1 MDGKI
6 NIKLI
11 LRKLV
16 SRWYFFLLALMV
28 TLPLAYLYLK
38 VTQKKFFVK
47 ASLLL
52 KSETQADMT
61 GSGDFMRGMNL
72 YTSQTGIEDEIG
84 ILKSYSMI
92 ERAVRELDFGVSYFT
107 KKNFVTQEKYHD
119 SPISIVIDSVVSQ
132 IVDIPIY
139 IERISSTRYKVR
151 ATGKNVNLYNFY
163 TNQVEGN
170 IPLIEIEEEVPL
182 DKPFASEFLSF
193 SVTFNDIFKTDVETE
208 TYFRLNRLQAITEG
222 YQNKLNIDPI
232 SLESYIVELSLKG
245 PVAEKEQVFLTKLLE
260 VYLRNELYKK
270 NQLGLKTIQFIDKQ
284 LSGVSDT
291 LRQVE
296 GSLEL
301 FRSRNNILDINSTAE
316 NLNRNL
322 DRLEIEKEDLESKL
336 KYYKFVATSLQNNNQ
351 VTEIIAPSALGVD
364 DPVLNNLLLEL
375 GKLNQER
382 TGLNYNARENNPLS
396 EIVEQKIANTKKA
409 LVENV
414 DNMVDVSTI
423 ALTDLNSRIF
433 QIRKNLSVLPGN
445 ERELVN
451 IQRRFDF
458 NDNVYNYLLEKRA
471 EAGIAIASNSVEK
484 TIVDKPYRVGDG
496 PVSPNSFMIMVLAA
510 MGGCGIA
517 VALIIVKDMMNDNI
531 VTHEDVELNT
541 KIPFIGTIS
550 HANKREQATIV
561 AHARSPIGES
571 FRSLRV
577 NLQYLTLGK
586 NANVIGITSSRESE
600 GKTFCAVNLAAVMAY
615 SGRRTVLIDTDMRRP
630 RVASYFQLKSRKGL
644 SNFLVGDGSIREII
658 NNTEHKGFDV
668 IGSGPIP
675 PNPIDLIGN
684 PRMEE
689 LINTLKQT
697 YSTIILDS
705 PPLGYVSEYIILMKF
720 TDANLYI
727 VRSDYTN
734 RNSLTKIN
742 KLYERK
748 KITNVS
754 ILLNDVKAT
763 KSSGYGYGY
772 GYGYK
777 F

>member
-1 MDGKI
+1 
-6 NIKLI
+6 
-11 LRKLV
+11 
-16 SRWYFFLLALMV
+16 
-28 TLPLAYLYLK
+28 
-38 VTQKKFFVK
+38 
-47 ASLLL
+47 
-52 KSETQADMT
+52 MT

-132 IVDIPIY
+132 LVDIPIY

-182 DKPFASEFLSF
+182 DKPFVSEFLSF

>member
-1 MDGKI
+1 MDGKL
-6 NIKLI
+6 NIKQI
-11 LRKLV
+11 FRKLI
-16 SRWYFFLLALMV
+16 SKWYYFLIALII
-28 TLPLAYLYLK
+28 TLPLAYAYIILSTKQY
-38 VTQKKFFVK
+38 VVK

-52 KSETQADMT
+52 KSETQT
-61 GSGDFMRGMNL
+61 GVDSDDFLKGMNL
-72 YTSQTGIEDEIG
+72 YTTQTGIEDEIG
-84 ILKSYSMI
+84 ILKSYSMVD
-92 ERAVRELDFGVSYFT
+92 RAMRELDFAIQYFT
-107 KKNFVTQEKYHD
+107 SKNFATEEKYGD
-119 SPISIVIDSVVSQ
+119 SPFTIELDSVVNQ
-132 IVDIPIY
+132 IVDVPVY
-139 IERISSTRYKVR
+139 IELVSSTRYKVR
-151 ATGKNVNLYNFY
+151 VSAKNVSTYNFY
-163 TNQVEGN
+163 TNQVEGFVDH
-170 IPLIEIEEEVPL
+170 IDIDEEVPL
-182 DKPFASEFLSF
+182 DKPFANKYLGFKIK
-193 SVTFNDIFKTDVETE
+193 FNDLFKVDKDTE
-208 TYFRLNRLQAITEG
+208 TFFVLQKMQSLTEG
-222 YQNKLNIDPI
+222 YQNKLNIEPI
-232 SLESYIVELSLKG
+232 SIESYIVELSIKG
-245 PVAEKEQVFLTKLLE
+245 GVPAKEKVFLNKLLE
-260 VYLRNELYKK
+260 VYLKNELYKK
-270 NQLGLKTIQFIDKQ
+270 NQLGLKTIQFIDNQ
-284 LSGVSDT
+284 LMGVSDT

-322 DRLEIEKEDLESKL
+322 DKLETEKAELENKL
-336 KYYKFVATSLQNNNQ
+336 KYYQFIANSLKSDNK
-351 VTEIIAPSALGVD
+351 VSDIIAPSALGLE
-364 DPVLNNLLLEL
+364 DPVLNNQILEL
-375 GKLNQER
+375 AKLNQEL
-382 TGLNYNARENNPLS
+382 TGLSYNTKDTNPLT
-396 EIVEQKIANTKKA
+396 EIVEQKIKNTKKS
-409 LVENV
+409 LV
-414 DNMVDVSTI
+414 DNVSNMIDVSTI
-423 ALTDLNSRIF
+423 TLTDLNNRIF
-433 QIRKNLSVLPGN
+433 QIRKNLNVLPKN

-484 TIVDKPYRVGDG
+484 TIVDRPYQVGSG
-496 PVSPNSFMIMVLAA
+496 PVSPNTRLIFLAA
-510 MGGCGIA
+510 LLLGVGSA
-517 VALIIVKDMMNDNI
+517 VGAILVKDLLNDNI
-531 VTHEDVELNT
+531 VTHEDVEQHT

-550 HANKREQATIV
+550 HANKREQGQII

-600 GKTFCAVNLAAVMAY
+600 GKTFCSVNLGAVMAY
-615 SGRRTVLIDTDMRRP
+615 SGRRTILIDTDMRRP
-630 RVASYFQLKSRKGL
+630 RVGAYFQLKNRKGL
-644 SNFLVGDGSIREII
+644 SNFLVGDGSIKEII

-668 IGSGPIP
+668 IASGPIP

-684 PRMEE
+684 ARMEE

-705 PPLGYVSEYIILMKF
+705 PPLGYVSEYIILMKY

-727 VRSDYTN
+727 IRSDYTN
-734 RNSLTKIN
+734 RNSLNKIN

>member
-6 NIKLI
+6 NIRQL
-11 LRKLV
+11 LRKLF
-16 SRWYFFLLALMV
+16 SRWYFFLIALMI
-28 TLPLAYLYLK
+28 TMPLAYVYVMLAPKMYS
-38 VTQKKFFVK
+38 VK
-47 ASLLL
+47 SSLLL
-52 KSETQADMT
+52 KSETQT
-61 GSGDFMRGMNL
+61 GGMDSEKFMKGMNL

-92 ERAVRELDFGVSYFT
+92 ERAMRELDFGISYFT
-107 KKNFVTQEKYHD
+107 KKNFVTSEKYGN
-119 SPISIVIDSVVSQ
+119 SPFTIEIDSVVNQ
-132 IVDIPIY
+132 VIDVPVF
-139 IERISSTRYKVR
+139 IELISSTRYRVR
-151 ATGKNVNLYNFY
+151 ASGKHVSLYNFY
-163 TNQVEGN
+163 TNQTESIVAQVE
-170 IPLIEIEEEVPL
+170 IDEEVPL
-182 DKPFASEFLSF
+182 DKPFVNKYLSF
-193 SVTFNDIFKTDVETE
+193 KITFNDQYKVDSETE
-208 TYFRLNRLQAITEG
+208 SYFILRTLQSLTER
-222 YQNKLNIDPI
+222 YQSKLNIEPI
-232 SLESYIVELSLKG
+232 SLESYIVELSIKG
-245 PVAEKEQVFLTKLLE
+245 AVAEREKVFLNKLLE
-260 VYLRNELYKK
+260 VYLKNELYKK
-270 NQLGLKTIQFIDKQ
+270 NQLGLKTIQFIDNQ
-284 LSGVSDT
+284 LLGVSDT
-291 LRQVE
+291 LRRVE

-301 FRSRNNILDINSTAE
+301 FRSRNNILDINSTAV

-322 DRLEIEKEDLESKL
+322 DKLETDQADLESKL
-336 KYYKFVATSLQNNNQ
+336 KYYKFIANSLRSDDRL
-351 VTEIIAPSALGVD
+351 TEIIAPSALGLN

-375 GKLNQER
+375 SKLNQER
-382 TGLNYNARENNPLS
+382 TSLNYNAKENNPLA
-396 EIVEQKIANTKKA
+396 EIVELKIQNTKKS

-414 DNMVDVSTI
+414 NNMIEVSTI
-423 ALTDLNSRIF
+423 ALTDLNNRIF
-433 QIRKNLSVLPGN
+433 QIRKNLNVLPRN

-471 EAGIAIASNSVEK
+471 EAGIAIASNSIEK
-484 TIVDKPYRVGDG
+484 TIVDRPYQTGGG
-496 PVSPNSFMIMVLAA
+496 PVSPNSKLIYGLSLF
-510 MGGCGIA
+510 CGIGA
-517 VALIIVKDMMNDNI
+517 AIAFILIKDMLNDNI
-531 VTHEDVELNT
+531 VTHEDVEQHS
-541 KIPFIGTIS
+541 KIPFIGTIA
-550 HANKREQATIV
+550 HANKREQASIV

-600 GKTFCAVNLAAVMAY
+600 GKTFCSVNLAAVMAY

-630 RVASYFQLKSRKGL
+630 RVATYFQLKNRKGL
-644 SNFLVGDGSIREII
+644 SNFLVGDGTIKEII

-705 PPLGYVSEYIILMKF
+705 PPLGYVSEYIILMKY

-734 RNSLTKIN
+734 RNSLAKIN

>member
-132 IVDIPIY
+132 LVDIPIY

-151 ATGKNVNLYNFY
+151 ATGKNANLYNFY

-182 DKPFASEFLSF
+182 DKPFVSEFLSF

-423 ALTDLNSRIF
+423 ALADLSNRIL

-550 HANKREQATIV
+550 HANKREQASIV

-763 KSSGYGYGY
+763 KNSGYGYGY